1 MVNEKLN
8 KLLIGF
14 VFLVVCFALDRLSK
28 IYILN
33 ILNNEGQVDLY
44 INQFLNIYLV
54 WNTGIGFGLFSSED
68 KLFYNIFTAI
78 IVIINLVI
86 LYFAFIESKIKSFF
100 LMIILGGSLGN
111 LFDRVYYRAVPDFI
125 DLSAVFCFCITGS
138 SNPKPPSITLKKD
151 RFIPLHIIYDKI
163 APDAPTNAPVII
175 IRIFPR
181 VKPIPQAAQPE

>member
-1 MVNEKLN
+1 MGNEKIN

-14 VFLVVCFALDRLSK
+14 IFLVVCFALDRLSK

-33 ILNNEGQVDLY
+33 ILNNEGQVDFY

-86 LYFAFIESKIKSFF
+86 LYFAIVESKIKSFF

-125 DLSAVFCFCITGS
+125 DL
-138 SNPKPPSITLKKD
+138 N
-151 RFIPLHIIYDKI
+151 
-163 APDAPTNAPVII
+163 
-175 IRIFPR
+175 
-181 VKPIPQAAQPE
+181 